1 MIELKNVSVTFA
13 GGITALHPVSLRFNR
28 GEFTVLLGA
37 SGAGKSTLL
46 RCLNL
51 LNRPSAGS
59 ITVDGLG
66 EVCSHRTLH
75 RHRRATGMIF
85 QQHQLIGRQ
94 SALANVL
101 LGRIGYHSAWR
112 TLFPLPRAER
122 HIALE
127 CLERVGLLHKALDR
141 VDCLS
146 GGQQQRVGIARAL
159 AQRPRLMLADEP
171 VASLDPA
178 TSHRVLSQLKRI
190 GTEDG
195 ITTVV
200 SLHQVDLARDYA
212 DRVIG
217 LAHGRV
223 VFDGAAVHLNDS
235 VLQMIYDQPASP
247 AGDAL
252 ETVTAASTVASFNL
266 ATIED

>member
-1 MIELKNVSVTFA
+1 MIQMNEVHVTFA
-13 GGITALHPVSLRFNR
+13 GGLTALHPTSLHFKR

-46 RCLNL
+46 RCLNQL
-51 LNRPSAGS
+51 TPPSGGT
-59 ITVDGLG
+59 ITVEGLG
-66 EVCSHRTLH
+66 SLDDRRRLHEHRK
-75 RHRRATGMIF
+75 RTGMIF

-101 LGRIGYHSAWR
+101 LGRIGYHAAWR
-112 TLFPLPRAER
+112 SLFPLPLTER
-122 HIALE
+122 RIALE
-127 CLERVGLLHKALDR
+127 CLERVGLLHKALERADR
-141 VDCLS
+141 LS

-178 TSHRVLSQLKRI
+178 TSHKVLAQLRRI
-190 GTEDG
+190 GHEDG

-200 SLHQVDLARDYA
+200 SLHQLDLAQTYA

-223 VFDGAAVHLNDS
+223 VFDGA
-235 VLQMIYDQPASP
+235 P
-247 AGDAL
+247 AGLTSATQQAIYQQTGHNKT
-252 ETVTAASTVASFNL
+252 EPTAPNAPTLSAYNF

>member
-1 MIELKNVSVTFA
+1 MIQLDDVHVTFR
-13 GGITALHPVSLRFNR
+13 GGVTALYPTTLHFRQ

-46 RCLNL
+46 RCLNQL
-51 LNRPSAGS
+51 APLSGGS
-59 ITVDGLG
+59 ITVEGLG
-66 EVCSHRTLH
+66 RLDDRRRLH
-75 RHRRATGMIF
+75 EHRRRTGMVF

-101 LGRIGYHSAWR
+101 LGRIGYHAAWR
-112 TLFPLPRAER
+112 TLLPLPLAER
-122 HIALE
+122 RIALE
-127 CLERVGLLHKALDR
+127 CLERVGLLHKALERADR
-141 VDCLS
+141 LS

-178 TSHRVLSQLKRI
+178 TSHKVLTQLRRF
-190 GTEDG
+190 GHEDG

-200 SLHQVDLARDYA
+200 SLHQVDLAQAYA

-223 VFDGAAVHLNDS
+223 VFDGAPTGLTPAA
-235 VLQMIYDQPASP
+235 QQTIYRP
-247 AGDAL
+247 AGHS
-252 ETVTAASTVASFNL
+252 TAEPAAPAAPTLPAYNF

>member
-1 MIELKNVSVTFA
+1 MIHMNDVHVTYP
-13 GGITALHPVSLRFNR
+13 GGMTALHPSSLHFRQ

-46 RCLNL
+46 RCLNQL
-51 LNRPSAGS
+51 TPPSGGS
-59 ITVDGLG
+59 ITVEGLG
-66 EVCSHRTLH
+66 SLDNRRRLYEHRK
-75 RHRRATGMIF
+75 RTGMIF

-101 LGRIGYHSAWR
+101 LGRIGYHSALR
-112 TLFPLPRAER
+112 SMFPLPLAER
-122 HIALE
+122 RIALE
-127 CLERVGLLHKALDR
+127 CLERVGLLHKALERADR
-141 VDCLS
+141 LS

-159 AQRPRLMLADEP
+159 AQQPRLMLGDEP

-178 TSHRVLSQLKRI
+178 TSHNVLAQLQRI
-190 GTEDG
+190 GREDG

-200 SLHQVDLARDYA
+200 SLHQVDLAQAYA

-223 VFDGAAVHLNDS
+223 VFDGAPSGLTPA
-235 VLQMIYDQPASP
+235 VLQAIYQQSGHGVAMPVSTP
-247 AGDAL
+247 
-252 ETVTAASTVASFNL
+252 VTPSTSVYQF